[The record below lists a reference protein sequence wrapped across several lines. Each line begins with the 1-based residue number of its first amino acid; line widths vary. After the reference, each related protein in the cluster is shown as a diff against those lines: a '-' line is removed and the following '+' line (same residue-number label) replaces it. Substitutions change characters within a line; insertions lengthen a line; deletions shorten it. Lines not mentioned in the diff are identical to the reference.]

1 MSQRKQK
8 KTVKPNSPLC
18 DQEDKIQLPDQVD
31 KSFNQLLEKEDIQKL
46 KEMELLEMQGR
57 NFELQ
62 AKLDKALEKLVLK
75 DKKNQE
81 LQVKLD
87 ERPHTNEE
95 FLQEKRLQEIK
106 QKEMDF
112 KLQDMEKHNKG
123 LQIKLNEALQKKLR
137 TPPRK
142 TTTGHEAVQT
152 PRHGGKIQSA
162 SGKA

>member
-1 MSQRKQK
+1 M
-8 KTVKPNSPLC
+8 
-18 DQEDKIQLPDQVD
+18 
-31 KSFNQLLEKEDIQKL
+31 
-46 KEMELLEMQGR
+46 
-57 NFELQ
+57 
-62 AKLDKALEKLVLK
+62 LK

-123 LQIKLNEALQKKLR
+123 LQIKLNEALQKN
-137 TPPRK
+137 
-142 TTTGHEAVQT
+142 
-152 PRHGGKIQSA
+152 
-162 SGKA
+162 